1 MIHVCHSAIA
11 EIPLDVAFA
20 YVDDHRTVP
29 DWMFGVTRFE
39 PVGKQLNG
47 LGACFDATMRIGPK
61 SLDSRL
67 QVVEWVHARSIVLQS
82 VSGFRSSSSWTF
94 ADLGD
99 GRSRLDVD
107 FAYELPGGF
116 AGRAL
121 GKLIEPVVDSA
132 VRQTEQALRA
142 RLGAAA

>member
-1 MIHVCHSAIA
+1 MIHVRHSAIA
-11 EIPLDVAFA
+11 EIPLDVAFS

-29 DWMFGVTRFE
+29 DWMFGITRFE

-47 LGACFDATMRIGPK
+47 LGARFDATMRVGPT

-82 VSGFRSSSSWTF
+82 VAGFRSSSSWTF

-99 GRSRLDVD
+99 GTSRLDVD
-107 FAYELPGGF
+107 FAYQLPGGI

-121 GKLIEPVVDSA
+121 GKLIEPFVDNA
-132 VRQTEQALRA
+132 VRQTEQALRI
-142 RLGAAA
+142 RLGLLA